1 MKTNYFMLRAATIQ
15 RTIAATILFVLTGA
29 VQAQETYKIFPG
41 KDVNIQVAGTSNVHD
56 WTMSS
61 STMESRGDFKFDGKN
76 NLSGLTAFSF
86 NVDAKSLK
94 SGKSSMDS
102 RTYKSMKADK
112 FPKILYKLSSAVI
125 TQLQKNKYL
134 VRSKGDL
141 TIAGK
146 TQSIQMDLNL
156 IVNADNSISC
166 SGSESLKLTDYNIE
180 PPSFMLGA
188 MKVKNDLTIQ
198 FNLKYKK

>member
-1 MKTNYFMLRAATIQ
+1 MLRAATIQ